1 MSLRFEQAEKYLD
14 PAVLE
19 ATVKALAQFDKKIS
33 PWVSPSAWLDANNSH
48 IISILQKAGQMIGN
62 YEFIKAYLGPHMI
75 YPRLDYPIEP
85 QFKRRYLKALVKLSE
100 LSRRYPECLQ
110 LKHITL
116 PEYYVVGGSFGEVYK
131 GRMAGNDIAVKVLKV
146 YQDSD
151 MDAILK
157 NFAREAVIWRQLSHP
172 NVLPFFGVFR
182 LGAMHDRLCLVCPWM
197 KNGNLANY
205 LSSIAPET
213 NCVQMMLDIAQGLAY
228 LHSQGVVHADV
239 KCANILVSDAR
250 RACLADFGLSIAK
263 DTLSAN
269 LTRSSGATCG
279 TLNWMAPELLPDMHE
294 TESSES
300 DTKRPD
306 EACDVHS
313 FGMVCYEASLSRD
326 VFPHIIDRLSFSQ
339 MFSGRIPFH
348 NKRDFQ
354 VMYAISAGK
363 RPERPFS
370 QLAQTR
376 GLSDHVWDIVVACWR
391 PQPAERLTA
400 EQIIQRLRNLPELPT
415 DDRPLDDYRIPPPS
429 RMLYKT
435 AQHPFAML
443 EMLTEKAT
451 VDGIFNPS
459 ELSVR
464 SSPWDRNHQSSR
476 SPSPEA
482 FWGAR

>member
-33 PWVSPSAWLDANNSH
+33 PWASPSAWLDANNSH

-62 YEFIKAYLGPHMI
+62 YEFIKAYLGDIVTAWKLQNIHKRATFEALRSLDVVALSAQLNVVLMDHDRYTRLLERRGQSAQSLLDI
-75 YPRLDYPIEP
+75 IQARLDYPIEP

-157 NFAREAVIWRQLSHP
+157 RAQFLNQETGRTLREKL
-172 NVLPFFGVFR
+172 LFG
-182 LGAMHDRLCLVCPWM
+182 D
-197 KNGNLANY
+197 
-205 LSSIAPET
+205 SSII
-213 NCVQMMLDIAQGLAY
+213 QMFSPSL
-228 LHSQGVVHADV
+228 
-239 KCANILVSDAR
+239 ANILVSDAR

-269 LTRSSGATCG
+269 LTTSSGATCG

-313 FGMVCYEASLSRD
+313 FGM
-326 VFPHIIDRLSFSQ
+326 

-429 RMLYKT
+429 RMLYQT